1 MAQPDRRSISSRIK
15 SLVAAEC
22 ANHLN
27 SGPAGIKN
35 HCWANEKA
43 NGGVCAFFADIENP
57 RCRYFEVAVLPLD
70 KELKGIFS
78 SETLARQIQEGRRR
92 LIAKKCERPGCDQ
105 TFPARS
111 NRQRFCPK
119 CQKAAKND
127 RNRTWMS
134 DFRKTPLN
142 LPAVDV

>member
-1 MAQPDRRSISSRIK
+1 MRRTERSIPSRVK
-15 SLVAAEC
+15 ALAASEY
-22 ANHLN
+22 ANHQS

-35 HCWANEKA
+35 YCWAKEKS
-43 NGGVCAFFADIENP
+43 NGGVCVFFSDIENP
-57 RCRYFEVAVLPLD
+57 RCRYFQEAVLPLD
-70 KELKGIFS
+70 KDLKAVFS
-78 SETLARQIQEGRRR
+78 SEVLNLQIQESRKRMIR
-92 LIAKKCERPGCDQ
+92 KKCERPGCDQ

-127 RNRTWMS
+127 RNGTWMT
-134 DFRKTPLN
+134 DFRKTPLT